1 MHLPSL
7 YLGQLQLVEALARS
21 GSLTAAANEL
31 GITQS
36 AASHALAKLR
46 NELSDPLFVRTSD
59 GMQPTP
65 FGRRLADSSKV
76 ALHALDAG
84 IAERADFSPVTS
96 TRTFNIIMSDVSQ
109 FLYLP
114 ALIARLS
121 SEAPQIVIRAR
132 PVPPKA
138 PHILL
143 ESGEV
148 DLAVGAFTGFIVG
161 CRQRRLYREQYAC
174 VVRQDHPLFAKGMSI
189 EAFRSVPQAI
199 VDPRGY
205 VHEQL
210 DHLLTQQQIPRKP
223 KLHVPYFLSLL
234 PVIRRTNLLL
244 IMASRLAHAFAELA
258 PLKIM
263 SPPIKLPTYN
273 VSLFWHERFNRD
285 AGNQWL
291 RATYVQLFGDIRGRK
306 ADEWVESSRKKARVT
321 LSSTGA

>member
-7 YLGQLQLVEALARS
+7 YIGQLQLVEALARS
-21 GSLTAAANEL
+21 GSLTAAATEL

-84 IAERADFSPVTS
+84 IARGADFVPATS

-114 ALIARLS
+114 TLIERLS
-121 SEAPQIVIRAR
+121 SEAPHIVVRAR
-132 PVPPKA
+132 PVPAKA
-138 PHILL
+138 PHVLL
-143 ESGEV
+143 ESGEA

-174 VVRQDHPLFAKGMSI
+174 VVRQDHPLFRKGMSI
-189 EAFRSVPQAI
+189 EAFRDVPQAI

-210 DHLLTQQQIPRKP
+210 DYLLAQQQIPRKP

-244 IMASRLAHAFAELA
+244 IMASRLAHAFAEIA

-263 SPPIKLPTYN
+263 PPPIKLPIYN

-285 AGNQWL
+285 AGSQWL
-291 RATYVQLFGDIRGRK
+291 RAMYIQLFGDIRGGK
-306 ADEWVESSRKKARVT
+306 ADEWQESPRKRTRIAP
-321 LSSTGA
+321 A

>member
-1 MHLPSL
+1 MHFGSL
-7 YLGQLQLVEALARS
+7 YIGQLQVMEAVART

-36 AASHALAKLR
+36 AASHTLAKLR
-46 NELSDPLFVRTSD
+46 KELRDPLFVRTSG

-65 FGRRLADSSKV
+65 FGRRLAESSKS
-76 ALHALDAG
+76 ALQALTAG
-84 IAERADFSPVTS
+84 MAQHADFLPRTS
-96 TRTFNIIMSDVSQ
+96 SRTFNIIMSDVSQ

-114 ALIARLS
+114 ALLARIS
-121 SEAPQIVIRAR
+121 SDAPGIVIRAR
-132 PVPPKA
+132 PVPARA
-138 PHILL
+138 PHVLL

-174 VVRQDHPLFAKGMSI
+174 VVRQDHPLFRRGMSA
-189 EAFRSVPQAI
+189 EAFRKVPQAI

-210 DHLLTQQQIPRKP
+210 DSLLTQQKVPRQA

-234 PVIRRTNLLL
+234 PVVQKTDLLL
-244 IMASRLAHAFAELA
+244 VMASRLAKAFAQLT
-258 PLKIM
+258 PLKVLP
-263 SPPIKLPTYN
+263 PPIKLPTYN

-285 AGNQWL
+285 VGNQWL
-291 RATYVQLFGDIRGRK
+291 RAIYSELFGDTRSK
-306 ADEWVESSRKKARVT
+306 TNS
-321 LSSTGA
+321 

>member
-1 MHLPSL
+1 MHFPSL
-7 YLGQLQLVEALARS
+7 YVGQLQLVEALARS

-46 NELSDPLFVRTSD
+46 NELNDPLFVRTSD

-84 IAERADFSPVTS
+84 IAQRADFNPATS

-121 SEAPQIVIRAR
+121 ADAPQIVIKAR

-174 VVRQDHPLFAKGMSI
+174 VVRQDHPQFRKGMSI

-210 DHLLTQQQIPRKP
+210 DYLLTQQQIPRKP

-263 SPPIKLPTYN
+263 PPPIKLPTYN

-291 RATYVQLFGDIRGRK
+291 RGTYIQLFGDIRGRK
-306 ADEWVESSRKKARVT
+306 ADEWLESSRKRA
-321 LSSTGA
+321 LAAPS